1 MYFIVFV
8 CGVLIGMAIISLI
21 TFFKNC
27 SRQKIGILDVIYSKD
42 ELTPYL
48 FLELSVPTEYV
59 ATQTEVV
66 LDIKKISQK

>member
-1 MYFIVFV
+1 MYGIVFV
-8 CGVLIGMAIISLI
+8 CGIFIGMAIISLI
-21 TFFKNC
+21 KFFKNG

-42 ELTPYL
+42 EITPYL